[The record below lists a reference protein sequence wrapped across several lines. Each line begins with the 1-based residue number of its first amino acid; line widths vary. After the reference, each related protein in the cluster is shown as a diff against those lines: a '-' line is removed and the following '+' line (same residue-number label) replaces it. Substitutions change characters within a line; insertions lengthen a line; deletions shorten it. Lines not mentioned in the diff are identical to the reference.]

1 MKQDVIEVIKET
13 FPFGSQQVSASTPL
27 AELIHDSID
36 AVELVA
42 VLSSAFGIRVN
53 TDELGGIQTVAD
65 VVDYV
70 ERHAG
75 GPQGQ
80 PTLES
85 F

>member
-1 MKQDVIEVIKET
+1 MRRDVMEVIRET
-13 FPFGSQQVSASTPL
+13 FPFGSQQVSESTPL

-53 TDELGGIQTVAD
+53 TDELGGIKTVAD

-70 ERHAG
+70 ERQSG
-75 GPQGQ
+75 EPQGR